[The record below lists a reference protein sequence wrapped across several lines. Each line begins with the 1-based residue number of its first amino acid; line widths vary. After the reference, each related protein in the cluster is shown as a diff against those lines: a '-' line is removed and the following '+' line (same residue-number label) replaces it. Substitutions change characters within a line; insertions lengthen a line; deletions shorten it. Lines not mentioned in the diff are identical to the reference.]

1 MYGAGVPN
9 NYLFAV
15 DGAPVR
21 QVSGYSNTGTLL
33 YESYEGVTAQMENMV
48 RSSTGWTINTCV
60 SKNASTS
67 MPYEYN
73 TYYVDGLPTVVCDVD
88 KAT

>member
-21 QVSGYSNTGTLL
+21 QISGYSNTGTLL
-33 YESYEGVTAQMENMV
+33 YESYEG
-48 RSSTGWTINTCV
+48 INAEMGTMLR
-60 SKNASTS
+60 N
-67 MPYEYN
+67 
-73 TYYVDGLPTVVCDVD
+73 
-88 KAT
+88 